1 MAIIKGVAVTFTA
14 ANETEIPT
22 YEPNFSRIEGSL
34 GFMMVLSNEF
44 APRFGTS
51 GFHISFRDNTN
62 TYTADQYA
70 SARIANPVGGG
81 YMGLLLR
88 ATGVD
93 ATANFY
99 RGTFSGSDGGRLD
112 ITKIVNGVET
122 SLASV
127 LATPFAANDILTF
140 RATGT
145 TTTTLSLFK
154 NSSSTPLLTV
164 NDSSSPHVSGSA
176 GISGRAGS
184 GFEWAM
190 DDWIAN
196 DFVGAGISGNVTAD
210 DAVASGSMA
219 PTPPSSITGNIAA
232 ADAVASGTLGATPGT
247 ITIGPIKNTAG
258 DVLPSTTIALVTFLR
273 ASDGLQV
280 LTLTNQVTSSSP
292 TAPMLVVTHPNLV
305 QGVQYAVA
313 SWDGPFAASGVE
325 PATAT

>member
-1 MAIIKGVAVTFTA
+1 MAITKGVAVPFTA

-51 GFHISFRDNTN
+51 GFHISYRDNAN

-112 ITKIVNGVET
+112 ITKIVNGAET

-196 DFVGAGISGNVTAD
+196 DFVGAGISGNIAEPVTAAHTQLATRTQAAPQAEAVNAAD
-210 DAVASGSMA
+210 TVSATVTTTPPGVFTSEPLKRNNGALAASSPLSYVAFSNPSTGAFVVSKTGLSTNGSGIFSTSDALLVAGTIYRADWLEASGQR
-219 PTPPSSITGNIAA
+219 GYGLKAA
-232 ADAVASGTLGATPGT
+232 V
-247 ITIGPIKNTAG
+247 
-258 DVLPSTTIALVTFLR
+258 
-273 ASDGLQV
+273 
-280 LTLTNQVTSSSP
+280 
-292 TAPMLVVTHPNLV
+292 
-305 QGVQYAVA
+305 
-313 SWDGPFAASGVE
+313 
-325 PATAT
+325 